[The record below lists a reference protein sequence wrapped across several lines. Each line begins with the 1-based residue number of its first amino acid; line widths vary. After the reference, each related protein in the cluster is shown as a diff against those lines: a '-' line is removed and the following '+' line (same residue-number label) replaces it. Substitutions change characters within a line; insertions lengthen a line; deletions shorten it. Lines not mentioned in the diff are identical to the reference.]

1 MSRTRMIAGV
11 EAADFPSA
19 EFRFFIYDPEG
30 HGFLYFR
37 TAEDRDTAAPDVI
50 RDYCDDGW
58 SEEVECV
65 IAGEITHTCKKTNVE
80 QRPEVVDEDGYDGE
94 GNYWAEEWDC
104 KCDYALVGIQ
114 PVEQEQLP

>member
-1 MSRTRMIAGV
+1 MTRTRMIADV

-58 SEEVECV
+58 SEEVESV
-65 IAGEITHTCKKTNVE
+65 IAGEITHTCQKTNVE
-80 QRPEVVDEDGYDGE
+80 QRPEVVDEEGYDGE
-94 GNYWAEEWDC
+94 GNYWAEEWDF

-114 PVEQEQLP
+114 QAEQEQQP